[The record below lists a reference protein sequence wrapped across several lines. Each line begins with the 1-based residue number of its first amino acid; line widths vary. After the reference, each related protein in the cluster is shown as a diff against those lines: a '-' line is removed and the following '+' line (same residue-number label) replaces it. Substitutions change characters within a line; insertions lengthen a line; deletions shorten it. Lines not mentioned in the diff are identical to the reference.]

1 LTVSGALE
9 GIKVL
14 ELANYVS
21 GPFAGVLLSD
31 LGADVIKIEEPKH
44 GDPFRG
50 WGAAEYSP
58 TFGSVNRNKKSVTLD
73 LKTKE
78 GVETALRLA
87 DQADVL
93 IENFRTGTLD
103 RLGLGYDTVSKRN
116 PRLIYC
122 SITGFGRTGPYANR
136 AGYDTVGQAMSG
148 LLGLLTDRSAP
159 QPMGI
164 SLSDHLTGMVA
175 SYGILGALMA
185 RTHTGKGQRVET
197 SLLQATMSLL
207 GENAARYF
215 ENGEVPARATRAR
228 SAQVFGF
235 VGSDGKPFVVH
246 LSSPP
251 KFWEGLAN
259 VVGHPEWIKEER
271 FINKDARRKAY
282 KDLYK
287 MLQDIF
293 ATQPRDHWL
302 KKLLEADVP
311 SGPIYD
317 FNEVF
322 EDPQVKHLGMRVDVP
337 HPLVGSVG
345 LVGSGVTFSD
355 TPARIT
361 RAAPALGADNEAVL
375 ASLKK
380 QAAE

>member
-1 LTVSGALE
+1 VASALE

-14 ELANYVS
+14 ELASYVS

-31 LGADVIKIEEPKH
+31 LGADVVKIEEPKH

-73 LKTKE
+73 LKSKDGLE
-78 GVETALRLA
+78 AALRLA
-87 DQADVL
+87 DEADVL

-103 RLGLGYDTVSKRN
+103 RLGLGFETLSKRN
-116 PRLIYC
+116 PRLVYC

-148 LLGLLTDRSAP
+148 LLSLLTDHANP

-175 SYGILGALMA
+175 AYGILGALMA
-185 RTHTGKGQRVET
+185 RTRTGRGQRVET

-207 GENAARYF
+207 GENAARFF

-228 SAQVFGF
+228 SAQVFAF
-235 VGSDGKPFVVH
+235 TGSDGKPFVVH

-251 KFWEGLAN
+251 KFWEGLTRVA
-259 VVGHPEWIKEER
+259 GHPEWAQEQR

-282 KDLYK
+282 NELYK
-287 MLQDIF
+287 MLAEIF
-293 ATQPRDHWL
+293 ATKPRDHWL
-302 KKLLEADVP
+302 EKLLENDVP
-311 SGPIYD
+311 SGPLY
-317 FNEVF
+317 NLQEVF
-322 EDPQVKHLGMRVDVP
+322 DDPQVKHLGMRVDVP

-345 LVGSGVTFSD
+345 LVGSGVTLSD

-361 RAAPALGADNEAVL
+361 RAAPALGADNDAVL
-375 ASLKK
+375 GRVKRP
-380 QAAE
+380 AAE